1 MNEEMKTVQKD
12 QPKHSKGKMS
22 VLLIILTAVV
32 TAELYLMINLAG
44 NYLLIGGVA
53 LVMLCLVYLVINTA
67 FKMKDEQEELHK
79 KEYESL
85 YKAQKV
91 SYILMKQNFMDLL
104 DLSEKILKSTESD
117 LQIDE
122 LLRAQKGV
130 AKVTIQRNKEN
141 ALAIMNCN
149 DKLLERMTAMEEILQ
164 GAVKEPDTSSQEA
177 AITGLKAELLAKQ
190 KEMMASVDKLGESL
204 KAEFLENFSGMTSR
218 IEKDIADI
226 QVAAPGV
233 SATEEPAEMSAEEL
247 ERVLLESSRL
257 MAEAEEPVM
266 PQAEPVADQAVVSEP
281 TVEEP
286 VEEPV
291 IEESSVGE
299 PAVQEADESVN
310 EEPVFSEPVHEPV
323 VDESIMQETVAS
335 DPVVQESVID
345 EIVNEKP
352 VFSEPVHEPVVDES
366 IMQETVAS
374 DPVVQEPV
382 IDEIVSEEPVISE
395 PVQEPV
401 MEEPVIEE
409 SSVSTSADETPEAV
423 IISEDT
429 NLPEEVVE
437 EEVVPESA
445 PDPNH
450 IMTPDEIAALLGE
463 TESVIE
469 EEPVKEEKAPMPD
482 LSNPN
487 HVMTPEEIAALLAN
501 M

>member
-22 VLLIILTAVV
+22 VLLIILTALV

-117 LQIDE
+117 QKINE

-149 DKLLERMTAMEEILQ
+149 DKLLEHMTAMEEILR
-164 GAVKEPDTSSQEA
+164 GAVKESDTRSQEA
-177 AITGLKAELLAKQ
+177 VITGLKEELLAKQ
-190 KEMMASVDKLGESL
+190 KEMMTSVDKLGESL
-204 KAEFLENFSGMTSR
+204 KAEFLENISSMTSR
-218 IEKDIADI
+218 IEKDIAGI

-233 SATEEPAEMSAEEL
+233 SAAEEQAEMSAEEL
-247 ERVLLESSRL
+247 ERVLSESSRL

-281 TVEEP
+281 TIEKP
-286 VEEPV
+286 VEEPIV
-291 IEESSVGE
+291 EESSAGE
-299 PAVQEADESVN
+299 PAAQEADESVN
-310 EEPVFSEPVHEPV
+310 EEPVSSEPVHEP
-323 VDESIMQETVAS
+323 M
-335 DPVVQESVID
+335 ID
-345 EIVNEKP
+345 EAVIG
-352 VFSEPVHEPVVDES
+352 ES
-366 IMQETVAS
+366 
-374 DPVVQEPV
+374 
-382 IDEIVSEEPVISE
+382 
-395 PVQEPV
+395 V

>member
-1 MNEEMKTVQKD
+1 MMFMNEEMKTVQKD

-233 SATEEPAEMSAEEL
+233 SAAEEPAEMSAEEL

-281 TVEEP
+281 MVEEP
-286 VEEPV
+286 VEEPI

-310 EEPVFSEPVHEPV
+310 EEPVSSEPVHEPII
-323 VDESIMQETVAS
+323 DEAVIG
-335 DPVVQESVID
+335 ESVM
-345 EIVNEKP
+345 E
-352 VFSEPVHEPVVDES
+352 EPVISEPVVDES

-382 IDEIVSEEPVISE
+382 ISE
-395 PVQEPV
+395 PVHEPV

-409 SSVSTSADETPEAV
+409 PSVSTSADETPEAV

>member
-1 MNEEMKTVQKD
+1 MMFMNEEMKTVQKD

-22 VLLIILTAVV
+22 VLLIILTALV

-164 GAVKEPDTSSQEA
+164 GAVKESDTSSQEA
-177 AITGLKAELLAKQ
+177 VIAGLKEELLAKQ
-190 KEMMASVDKLGESL
+190 KEMMTSVDKLGESL
-204 KAEFLENFSGMTSR
+204 KAEFLENISSMTSR
-218 IEKDIADI
+218 IEKDIAGI

-233 SATEEPAEMSAEEL
+233 SAAEKLAEMSAEEL

-281 TVEEP
+281 TIEKP
-286 VEEPV
+286 VEEPIV
-291 IEESSVGE
+291 EESSAGE
-299 PAVQEADESVN
+299 PAAQEADESVN
-310 EEPVFSEPVHEPV
+310 EEPVFSEPV
-323 VDESIMQETVAS
+323 Q
-335 DPVVQESVID
+335 
-345 EIVNEKP
+345 
-352 VFSEPVHEPVVDES
+352 EPVVDES

-395 PVQEPV
+395 PLQEPV

-409 SSVSTSADETPEAV
+409 SSVSTSAEETPEAV

-463 TESVIE
+463 TASVIE

>member
-1 MNEEMKTVQKD
+1 MMFMNEEMKTVQKD

-22 VLLIILTAVV
+22 VLLIILTALV

-177 AITGLKAELLAKQ
+177 VIAGLKEELLAKQ
-190 KEMMASVDKLGESL
+190 KEMMTSVDKLGESL
-204 KAEFLENFSGMTSR
+204 KAEFLENISSMTSR
-218 IEKDIADI
+218 IEKDIAGI

-233 SATEEPAEMSAEEL
+233 SAAEKPAEMSA

-266 PQAEPVADQAVVSEP
+266 PQAEPVADQAVVSGP
-281 TVEEP
+281 TVEKP
-286 VEEPV
+286 VEEPIV
-291 IEESSVGE
+291 EESSAGE

-310 EEPVFSEPVHEPV
+310 EEPVFSEPV
-323 VDESIMQETVAS
+323 Q
-335 DPVVQESVID
+335 
-345 EIVNEKP
+345 
-352 VFSEPVHEPVVDES
+352 EPVVDES

-395 PVQEPV
+395 PLQEPV

-409 SSVSTSADETPEAV
+409 SSVSTSAEETPEAV

-463 TESVIE
+463 TASVIE

>member
-22 VLLIILTAVV
+22 VLFIILTALV

-91 SYILMKQNFMDLL
+91 SYILMKQNFMDLI

-117 LQIDE
+117 QKINE

-149 DKLLERMTAMEEILQ
+149 DKLLEHMTAMEEILQ

-177 AITGLKAELLAKQ
+177 VITGLKEELLAKQ
-190 KEMMASVDKLGESL
+190 KEMMTSVDKLGESL
-204 KAEFLENFSGMTSR
+204 KAEFLENISSMTSR
-218 IEKDIADI
+218 IEKDIAGI

-233 SATEEPAEMSAEEL
+233 SAAEEPAEMSAEEL
-247 ERVLLESSRL
+247 ERVLSESSRL

-281 TVEEP
+281 TVEKP
-286 VEEPV
+286 VEEPIV
-291 IEESSVGE
+291 EESSAGE
-299 PAVQEADESVN
+299 PAAQEADESVN
-310 EEPVFSEPVHEPV
+310 EEPVSSEPVHEP
-323 VDESIMQETVAS
+323 M
-335 DPVVQESVID
+335 ID
-345 EIVNEKP
+345 EAVIG
-352 VFSEPVHEPVVDES
+352 ES
-366 IMQETVAS
+366 
-374 DPVVQEPV
+374 
-382 IDEIVSEEPVISE
+382 
-395 PVQEPV
+395 V

-429 NLPEEVVE
+429 NLPEEVV

>member
-22 VLLIILTAVV
+22 VLLIILTALV

-177 AITGLKAELLAKQ
+177 VIAGLKEELLAKQ
-190 KEMMASVDKLGESL
+190 KEMMTSVDKLGESL
-204 KAEFLENFSGMTSR
+204 KAEFLENISSMTSR
-218 IEKDIADI
+218 IEKDIAGI

-233 SATEEPAEMSAEEL
+233 SAAEKPAEMSAEEL

-281 TVEEP
+281 TVEKP
-286 VEEPV
+286 VEEPIV
-291 IEESSVGE
+291 EESSAGE
-299 PAVQEADESVN
+299 PAAQEADESVN
-310 EEPVFSEPVHEPV
+310 EEPVSSEPVHEPMI
-323 VDESIMQETVAS
+323 DEAVIG
-335 DPVVQESVID
+335 ESVM
-345 EIVNEKP
+345 EEP
-352 VFSEPVHEPVVDES
+352 VISEPVQEPVVDES

>member
-1 MNEEMKTVQKD
+1 MMFMNEEMKTVQKD

-22 VLLIILTAVV
+22 VLLIILTALV

-44 NYLLIGGVA
+44 NYLVIGGVA

-117 LQIDE
+117 LKINE

-177 AITGLKAELLAKQ
+177 VITGLKEELLAKQ
-190 KEMMASVDKLGESL
+190 KEMMTSVDKLGESL
-204 KAEFLENFSGMTSR
+204 KAEFLENISSMTSR
-218 IEKDIADI
+218 IEKDIAGI

-233 SATEEPAEMSAEEL
+233 SAAEELAEMSAEEL
-247 ERVLLESSRL
+247 ERMLSESSRL

-281 TVEEP
+281 TVEKP
-286 VEEPV
+286 VEEPIV
-291 IEESSVGE
+291 EESSAGE
-299 PAVQEADESVN
+299 PAAQEADESVN
-310 EEPVFSEPVHEPV
+310 EEPVISEPVHEPMI
-323 VDESIMQETVAS
+323 DEAVIG
-335 DPVVQESVID
+335 ESVM
-345 EIVNEKP
+345 EEP
-352 VFSEPVHEPVVDES
+352 VISEPVQEPVVDES

-382 IDEIVSEEPVISE
+382 IDEIASEEPVISE
-395 PVQEPV
+395 PVIDEAVIGESV

>member
-1 MNEEMKTVQKD
+1 MMFMNEEMKTVQKD

-22 VLLIILTAVV
+22 VLLIILTALV

-164 GAVKEPDTSSQEA
+164 GAVKEPDTSSQEDE
-177 AITGLKAELLAKQ
+177 ITGLKAELLAKQ
-190 KEMMASVDKLGESL
+190 QEMMASVDKLGESL
-204 KAEFLENFSGMTSR
+204 KAEFLENFSSMTSR

-233 SATEEPAEMSAEEL
+233 SAAEEPAEMSAEEL

-257 MAEAEEPVM
+257 MAEAEKPVM
-266 PQAEPVADQAVVSEP
+266 PQAEPVADQAVVSGP
-281 TVEEP
+281 TVEKP
-286 VEEPV
+286 VEEPI

-310 EEPVFSEPVHEPV
+310 EEPVFSEPVHEPMI
-323 VDESIMQETVAS
+323 DETVIG
-335 DPVVQESVID
+335 ESVM
-345 EIVNEKP
+345 EEP
-352 VFSEPVHEPVVDES
+352 VISEPLQEPVVDES

-395 PVQEPV
+395 PLQEPV
-401 MEEPVIEE
+401 MEESVIEE
-409 SSVSTSADETPEAV
+409 SSVSTSAEETPEAV

-437 EEVVPESA
+437 EEVVPEST

>member
-233 SATEEPAEMSAEEL
+233 SAAEEPAEMSAEEL

-281 TVEEP
+281 MVEEP
-286 VEEPV
+286 VEEPI

-310 EEPVFSEPVHEPV
+310 EEPVSSEPVHEPII
-323 VDESIMQETVAS
+323 DEAVIG
-335 DPVVQESVID
+335 ESVM
-345 EIVNEKP
+345 E
-352 VFSEPVHEPVVDES
+352 EPVISEPVVDES

-382 IDEIVSEEPVISE
+382 ISE
-395 PVQEPV
+395 PVHEPV

-409 SSVSTSADETPEAV
+409 PSVSTSADETPEAV

>member
-1 MNEEMKTVQKD
+1 MMFMNEEMKTVQKD

-22 VLLIILTAVV
+22 ALLIILTALV

-67 FKMKDEQEELHK
+67 FKIKDEQEELHK

-117 LQIDE
+117 QKINE

-149 DKLLERMTAMEEILQ
+149 DKLLEHMTAMEEILR
-164 GAVKEPDTSSQEA
+164 GAVKEPDTRSQEA
-177 AITGLKAELLAKQ
+177 VITGLKEELLAKQ
-190 KEMMASVDKLGESL
+190 KEMMTSVDKLGESL
-204 KAEFLENFSGMTSR
+204 KAEFLENISSMTSR
-218 IEKDIADI
+218 IEKDIAGI

-233 SATEEPAEMSAEEL
+233 SAAEEPAEMSAEEL
-247 ERVLLESSRL
+247 ERVLSESSRL

-281 TVEEP
+281 TVEKP
-286 VEEPV
+286 VEEPIV
-291 IEESSVGE
+291 EESSAGE
-299 PAVQEADESVN
+299 PAAQEADESVN
-310 EEPVFSEPVHEPV
+310 EEPVSSEPVHEP
-323 VDESIMQETVAS
+323 M
-335 DPVVQESVID
+335 ID
-345 EIVNEKP
+345 EAVIG
-352 VFSEPVHEPVVDES
+352 ES
-366 IMQETVAS
+366 
-374 DPVVQEPV
+374 
-382 IDEIVSEEPVISE
+382 
-395 PVQEPV
+395 V

>member
-22 VLLIILTAVV
+22 VLLIILTALV

-149 DKLLERMTAMEEILQ
+149 DKLLERMTAMEETLQ

-177 AITGLKAELLAKQ
+177 VIAGLKEELLAKQ
-190 KEMMASVDKLGESL
+190 KEMMTSVDKLGESL
-204 KAEFLENFSGMTSR
+204 KAEFLENISSMTSR
-218 IEKDIADI
+218 IEKDIAGI

-233 SATEEPAEMSAEEL
+233 SAAEKPAEMSAEEL
-247 ERVLLESSRL
+247 ERVLLESGRL

-281 TVEEP
+281 TVEKP
-286 VEEPV
+286 VEEPIV
-291 IEESSVGE
+291 EESSAGE
-299 PAVQEADESVN
+299 PAAQEADESVN
-310 EEPVFSEPVHEPV
+310 EEPVSSEPVHEPMI
-323 VDESIMQETVAS
+323 DEAVIG
-335 DPVVQESVID
+335 ESVM
-345 EIVNEKP
+345 E
-352 VFSEPVHEPVVDES
+352 EPVISEPVVDES

>member
-22 VLLIILTAVV
+22 VLLIILTALV

-104 DLSEKILKSTESD
+104 DLSEKILTSTESD

-164 GAVKEPDTSSQEA
+164 GAVKEPDTSSQEDE
-177 AITGLKAELLAKQ
+177 ITGLKAELLAKQ
-190 KEMMASVDKLGESL
+190 QEMMASVDKLGESL
-204 KAEFLENFSGMTSR
+204 KAEFLENFSSMTSR

-233 SATEEPAEMSAEEL
+233 SAAEEPAEMSAEEL

-257 MAEAEEPVM
+257 MAEAEKPVM
-266 PQAEPVADQAVVSEP
+266 PQAEPVVDQAVVSEP
-281 TVEEP
+281 TVEKP
-286 VEEPV
+286 VEEPI

-310 EEPVFSEPVHEPV
+310 EEPVFSEPVHEPMI
-323 VDESIMQETVAS
+323 DETVIGES
-335 DPVVQESVID
+335 VMEESVI
-345 EIVNEKP
+345 
-352 VFSEPVHEPVVDES
+352 SEPVQEPVVDES

-409 SSVSTSADETPEAV
+409 SSVSTSAEETPEAV

>member
-1 MNEEMKTVQKD
+1 MMFMNEEMKNVQKD

-22 VLLIILTAVV
+22 VLLIILTALV

-164 GAVKEPDTSSQEA
+164 GAVKEPDTSSQEDE
-177 AITGLKAELLAKQ
+177 ITGLKAELLAKQ
-190 KEMMASVDKLGESL
+190 QEMMASVDKLGESL
-204 KAEFLENFSGMTSR
+204 KAEFLENFSSMTSR

-233 SATEEPAEMSAEEL
+233 SAAEEPAEMSAEEL

-257 MAEAEEPVM
+257 MAEAEKPVM
-266 PQAEPVADQAVVSEP
+266 PQAEPVVDQAVVSEP
-281 TVEEP
+281 TVEKP
-286 VEEPV
+286 VEEPI

-310 EEPVFSEPVHEPV
+310 EEPVFSEPVHEHEPMI
-323 VDESIMQETVAS
+323 DETVIG
-335 DPVVQESVID
+335 ESVMEEPI
-345 EIVNEKP
+345 I
-352 VFSEPVHEPVVDES
+352 SEPVHEPVVDES

-395 PVQEPV
+395 PLQEPV
-401 MEEPVIEE
+401 MEEPVNEE
-409 SSVSTSADETPEAV
+409 SSVSTSAEETPEAV

-437 EEVVPESA
+437 EEVVPEST

>member
-22 VLLIILTAVV
+22 VLLIILTALV

-177 AITGLKAELLAKQ
+177 VIAGLKEELLAKQ
-190 KEMMASVDKLGESL
+190 KEMMTSVDKLGESL
-204 KAEFLENFSGMTSR
+204 KAEFLENISSMTSR
-218 IEKDIADI
+218 IEKDIAGI

-233 SATEEPAEMSAEEL
+233 SAAEKPAEMSAEEL

-257 MAEAEEPVM
+257 RAEAEEPVM

-281 TVEEP
+281 TVEKP
-286 VEEPV
+286 VEEPIV
-291 IEESSVGE
+291 EESSAGE
-299 PAVQEADESVN
+299 PAAQEADESVN
-310 EEPVFSEPVHEPV
+310 EEPVSSEPVHEPMI
-323 VDESIMQETVAS
+323 DEAVIG
-335 DPVVQESVID
+335 ESVM
-345 EIVNEKP
+345 EEP
-352 VFSEPVHEPVVDES
+352 VISEPVQEPVVDES

>member
-22 VLLIILTAVV
+22 VLLIILTALV

-91 SYILMKQNFMDLL
+91 SYILMKQNFMDLI

-117 LQIDE
+117 QKINE

-149 DKLLERMTAMEEILQ
+149 DKLLEHMTAMEEILQ

-177 AITGLKAELLAKQ
+177 VITGLKEELLAKQ
-190 KEMMASVDKLGESL
+190 KEMMTSVDKLGESL
-204 KAEFLENFSGMTSR
+204 KAEFLENISSMTSR
-218 IEKDIADI
+218 IEKDIAGI

-233 SATEEPAEMSAEEL
+233 SAAEEPAEMSAEEL
-247 ERVLLESSRL
+247 ERVLSESSRP

-281 TVEEP
+281 TVEKP
-286 VEEPV
+286 VEEPIV
-291 IEESSVGE
+291 EESSAGE
-299 PAVQEADESVN
+299 PAAQEADESVN
-310 EEPVFSEPVHEPV
+310 EEPVSSEPVHEP
-323 VDESIMQETVAS
+323 M
-335 DPVVQESVID
+335 ID
-345 EIVNEKP
+345 EAVIG
-352 VFSEPVHEPVVDES
+352 ES
-366 IMQETVAS
+366 
-374 DPVVQEPV
+374 
-382 IDEIVSEEPVISE
+382 
-395 PVQEPV
+395 V

>member
-22 VLLIILTAVV
+22 VLLIILTALV

-91 SYILMKQNFMDLL
+91 SYILMKQNFMDLI

-117 LQIDE
+117 QKINE

-177 AITGLKAELLAKQ
+177 VITGLKEELLAKQ
-190 KEMMASVDKLGESL
+190 KEMMTSVDKLGESL
-204 KAEFLENFSGMTSR
+204 KAEFLENISSMTSR
-218 IEKDIADI
+218 IEKDIAGI

-233 SATEEPAEMSAEEL
+233 SAAEKPAEMSAEEL
-247 ERVLLESSRL
+247 ERVLSESSRL

-281 TVEEP
+281 TVEKP
-286 VEEPV
+286 VEEPIV
-291 IEESSVGE
+291 EESSAGE
-299 PAVQEADESVN
+299 PAAQEADESVN
-310 EEPVFSEPVHEPV
+310 EEPVSSEPVHEPMI
-323 VDESIMQETVAS
+323 DEAVIG
-335 DPVVQESVID
+335 ESVM
-345 EIVNEKP
+345 EEP
-352 VFSEPVHEPVVDES
+352 VISEPVQEPVVDES

-437 EEVVPESA
+437 EEIVPESA

>member
-22 VLLIILTAVV
+22 VLLIILTALV

-177 AITGLKAELLAKQ
+177 VIAGLKEELLAKQ
-190 KEMMASVDKLGESL
+190 KEMMTSVDKLGESL
-204 KAEFLENFSGMTSR
+204 KAEFLENISSMTSR
-218 IEKDIADI
+218 IEKDIAGI

-233 SATEEPAEMSAEEL
+233 SAAEKPAEMSAEEL

-266 PQAEPVADQAVVSEP
+266 PQTEPVADQAVVSEP
-281 TVEEP
+281 TVEKP
-286 VEEPV
+286 VEEPIV
-291 IEESSVGE
+291 EESSAGE
-299 PAVQEADESVN
+299 PAAQEADESVN
-310 EEPVFSEPVHEPV
+310 EEPVSSEPVHEP
-323 VDESIMQETVAS
+323 M
-335 DPVVQESVID
+335 ID
-345 EIVNEKP
+345 EAVIG
-352 VFSEPVHEPVVDES
+352 ES
-366 IMQETVAS
+366 
-374 DPVVQEPV
+374 
-382 IDEIVSEEPVISE
+382 
-395 PVQEPV
+395 V

-469 EEPVKEEKAPMPD
+469 EEPVKEEKVPMPD

>member
-22 VLLIILTAVV
+22 VLLIILTALV

-177 AITGLKAELLAKQ
+177 VIAGLKEELLAKQ
-190 KEMMASVDKLGESL
+190 KEMMTSVDKLGESL
-204 KAEFLENFSGMTSR
+204 KAEFLENISSMTSR
-218 IEKDIADI
+218 IEKDIAGI

-233 SATEEPAEMSAEEL
+233 SAAEKPAEMSAEEL
-247 ERVLLESSRL
+247 ERVLSESSRL

-281 TVEEP
+281 TRNRWKNRSLRNRLQASRQHKRLMNQSMRNRFP
-286 VEEPV
+286 V
-291 IEESSVGE
+291 SRC
-299 PAVQEADESVN
+299 
-310 EEPVFSEPVHEPV
+310 
-323 VDESIMQETVAS
+323 
-335 DPVVQESVID
+335 
-345 EIVNEKP
+345 
-352 VFSEPVHEPVVDES
+352 
-366 IMQETVAS
+366 
-374 DPVVQEPV
+374 
-382 IDEIVSEEPVISE
+382 
-395 PVQEPV
+395 
-401 MEEPVIEE
+401 
-409 SSVSTSADETPEAV
+409 TSR
-423 IISEDT
+423 
-429 NLPEEVVE
+429 
-437 EEVVPESA
+437 
-445 PDPNH
+445 
-450 IMTPDEIAALLGE
+450 
-463 TESVIE
+463 
-469 EEPVKEEKAPMPD
+469 
-482 LSNPN
+482 
-487 HVMTPEEIAALLAN
+487 
-501 M
+501 

>member
-22 VLLIILTAVV
+22 VLLIILTALV

-164 GAVKEPDTSSQEA
+164 GAVKESDTSSQEA
-177 AITGLKAELLAKQ
+177 VIAGLKEELLAKQ
-190 KEMMASVDKLGESL
+190 KEMMTSVDKLGESL
-204 KAEFLENFSGMTSR
+204 KAEFLENISSMTSR
-218 IEKDIADI
+218 IEKDIAGI

-233 SATEEPAEMSAEEL
+233 SAAEEPAEMSAEEL
-247 ERVLLESSRL
+247 ERVLSESSRL

-281 TVEEP
+281 TVEKP
-286 VEEPV
+286 VEEPIV
-291 IEESSVGE
+291 EESSAGE
-299 PAVQEADESVN
+299 PAAQEADESVN
-310 EEPVFSEPVHEPV
+310 EEPVFSEPV
-323 VDESIMQETVAS
+323 Q
-335 DPVVQESVID
+335 
-345 EIVNEKP
+345 
-352 VFSEPVHEPVVDES
+352 EPVVDES

-395 PVQEPV
+395 PLQEPV
-401 MEEPVIEE
+401 MEESVIEE
-409 SSVSTSADETPEAV
+409 SSVSTSAEETPEAV

-437 EEVVPESA
+437 EEVVPEST

>member
-22 VLLIILTAVV
+22 VLLIILTALV

-91 SYILMKQNFMDLL
+91 SYILMKQNFMDLI

-117 LQIDE
+117 QKINE

-177 AITGLKAELLAKQ
+177 VITGLKEELLAKQ
-190 KEMMASVDKLGESL
+190 KEMMTSVDKLGESL
-204 KAEFLENFSGMTSR
+204 KAEFLENISSMTSR
-218 IEKDIADI
+218 IEKDIAGI

-233 SATEEPAEMSAEEL
+233 SAAEKPAEMSAEEL
-247 ERVLLESSRL
+247 ERVLSESSRL

-281 TVEEP
+281 TVEKP
-286 VEEPV
+286 VEEPIV
-291 IEESSVGE
+291 EESSAGE
-299 PAVQEADESVN
+299 PAAQEADESVN
-310 EEPVFSEPVHEPV
+310 EEPVSSEPVHEPMI
-323 VDESIMQETVAS
+323 DEAVIG
-335 DPVVQESVID
+335 ESVM
-345 EIVNEKP
+345 EEP
-352 VFSEPVHEPVVDES
+352 VISEPVQEPVVDES

>member
-22 VLLIILTAVV
+22 VLLIILTALV

-164 GAVKEPDTSSQEA
+164 GAVKEPDTSSQEDE
-177 AITGLKAELLAKQ
+177 ITGLKAELFAKQ
-190 KEMMASVDKLGESL
+190 QEMMASVDKLGESL
-204 KAEFLENFSGMTSR
+204 KAEFLENFSSMTSR

-233 SATEEPAEMSAEEL
+233 SAAEEPAEMSAEEL

-281 TVEEP
+281 TVEKP
-286 VEEPV
+286 VEEPIV
-291 IEESSVGE
+291 EESSAGE

-310 EEPVFSEPVHEPV
+310 EEPVFSEPVQEPV
-323 VDESIMQETVAS
+323 VDESIMQETV
-335 DPVVQESVID
+335 
-345 EIVNEKP
+345 
-352 VFSEPVHEPVVDES
+352 
-366 IMQETVAS
+366 TS

-395 PVQEPV
+395 PLQEPV

-409 SSVSTSADETPEAV
+409 SSVSTSAEETPEAV

-463 TESVIE
+463 TASVIE

>member
-22 VLLIILTAVV
+22 VLLIILTALV

-91 SYILMKQNFMDLL
+91 SYILMKQNFMNLL

-164 GAVKEPDTSSQEA
+164 GAVKEPDTSSQEDE
-177 AITGLKAELLAKQ
+177 ITGLKAELLAKQ
-190 KEMMASVDKLGESL
+190 QEMMASVDKLGESL
-204 KAEFLENFSGMTSR
+204 KAEFLENFSSMTSR

-233 SATEEPAEMSAEEL
+233 SAAEEPAEMSAEEL

-257 MAEAEEPVM
+257 MAEAEKPVM
-266 PQAEPVADQAVVSEP
+266 PQAEPVADQAVVSGP
-281 TVEEP
+281 TVEKP
-286 VEEPV
+286 VEEPI

-335 DPVVQESVID
+335 DPVVQE
-345 EIVNEKP
+345 
-352 VFSEPVHEPVVDES
+352 
-366 IMQETVAS
+366 
-374 DPVVQEPV
+374 PV

-395 PVQEPV
+395 PLQEPV
-401 MEEPVIEE
+401 MEESVIEE
-409 SSVSTSADETPEAV
+409 SSVSTSAEETPEAV

-437 EEVVPESA
+437 EEVVPEST

>member
-177 AITGLKAELLAKQ
+177 AITGLKAELLEKQ

-204 KAEFLENFSGMTSR
+204 KAEFLENFSSMTSR

-226 QVAAPGV
+226 PVAAPGV
-233 SATEEPAEMSAEEL
+233 SAVEEPTEMSAEEL

-266 PQAEPVADQAVVSEP
+266 PQAEPVADQAVVSQP

-286 VEEPV
+286 VEEPI

-310 EEPVFSEPVHEPV
+310 EEPVFS
-323 VDESIMQETVAS
+323 
-335 DPVVQESVID
+335 
-345 EIVNEKP
+345 
-352 VFSEPVHEPVVDES
+352 EPVVDES

-450 IMTPDEIAALLGE
+450 IMTPEEIAALLGE

>member
-1 MNEEMKTVQKD
+1 MMFMNEEMKTVQKD

-22 VLLIILTAVV
+22 VLLIILTALV

-164 GAVKEPDTSSQEA
+164 GAVKEPDTSSQEDE
-177 AITGLKAELLAKQ
+177 ITGLKAELLAKQ
-190 KEMMASVDKLGESL
+190 QEMMASVDKLGESL
-204 KAEFLENFSGMTSR
+204 KAEFLENFSSMTSR

-233 SATEEPAEMSAEEL
+233 SAAEEPAEMSAEEL

-257 MAEAEEPVM
+257 MAEAEKPVM
-266 PQAEPVADQAVVSEP
+266 PQAEPVADQAVVSGP
-281 TVEEP
+281 TVEKP
-286 VEEPV
+286 VEEPI

-310 EEPVFSEPVHEPV
+310 EEPVFSEPVHEHEPMI
-323 VDESIMQETVAS
+323 DETVIG
-335 DPVVQESVID
+335 ESVM
-345 EIVNEKP
+345 E
-352 VFSEPVHEPVVDES
+352 ES
-366 IMQETVAS
+366 
-374 DPVVQEPV
+374 
-382 IDEIVSEEPVISE
+382 VISE

-409 SSVSTSADETPEAV
+409 SSVSTSAEETPEAV

>member
-22 VLLIILTAVV
+22 VLLIILTALV

-164 GAVKEPDTSSQEA
+164 GAVKEPDTSSQEDE
-177 AITGLKAELLAKQ
+177 ITGLKAELLAKQ
-190 KEMMASVDKLGESL
+190 QEMMASVDKLGESL
-204 KAEFLENFSGMTSR
+204 KAEFLENFSSMTSR

-233 SATEEPAEMSAEEL
+233 SAAEEPAEMSAEEL

-257 MAEAEEPVM
+257 MAEAEKPVM
-266 PQAEPVADQAVVSEP
+266 PQAEPVADQAVVSGP
-281 TVEEP
+281 TVEKP
-286 VEEPV
+286 VEEPI

-310 EEPVFSEPVHEPV
+310 EEPVFSEPVHEHEPMI
-323 VDESIMQETVAS
+323 DETVIG
-335 DPVVQESVID
+335 ESVM
-345 EIVNEKP
+345 E
-352 VFSEPVHEPVVDES
+352 ES
-366 IMQETVAS
+366 
-374 DPVVQEPV
+374 
-382 IDEIVSEEPVISE
+382 VISE

-409 SSVSTSADETPEAV
+409 SSVSTSAEETPEAV

>member
-22 VLLIILTAVV
+22 VLLIILTALV

-117 LQIDE
+117 QKINE

-149 DKLLERMTAMEEILQ
+149 DKLLEHMTAMEEILR
-164 GAVKEPDTSSQEA
+164 GAVKESDTRSQEA
-177 AITGLKAELLAKQ
+177 VITGLKEELLAKQ
-190 KEMMASVDKLGESL
+190 KEMMTSVDKLGESL
-204 KAEFLENFSGMTSR
+204 KAEFLENISSMTSR
-218 IEKDIADI
+218 IEKDIAGI

-233 SATEEPAEMSAEEL
+233 SAAEEQAEMSAEEL
-247 ERVLLESSRL
+247 ERVLSESSRL

-281 TVEEP
+281 TVEKP
-286 VEEPV
+286 VEEPIV
-291 IEESSVGE
+291 EESSAGE
-299 PAVQEADESVN
+299 PAAQEADESVN
-310 EEPVFSEPVHEPV
+310 EEPVSSEPVHEPMI
-323 VDESIMQETVAS
+323 DEAVIG
-335 DPVVQESVID
+335 ESVM
-345 EIVNEKP
+345 EEP
-352 VFSEPVHEPVVDES
+352 VISEPVQEPVVDES

>member
-22 VLLIILTAVV
+22 VLLIILTALV

-67 FKMKDEQEELHK
+67 FKMKDEQEELYK

-117 LQIDE
+117 QKINE

-149 DKLLERMTAMEEILQ
+149 DKLLEHMTAMEEILQ

-177 AITGLKAELLAKQ
+177 VITGLKEELLAKQ
-190 KEMMASVDKLGESL
+190 KEMMTSVDKLGESL
-204 KAEFLENFSGMTSR
+204 KAEFLENISSMTSR
-218 IEKDIADI
+218 IEKDIAGI

-233 SATEEPAEMSAEEL
+233 SAAEEPAEMSAEEL
-247 ERVLLESSRL
+247 ERVLLESGRL

-266 PQAEPVADQAVVSEP
+266 PQAEPVADQTVVSEP
-281 TVEEP
+281 TVEKP
-286 VEEPV
+286 VEEPIV
-291 IEESSVGE
+291 EESSAGE
-299 PAVQEADESVN
+299 PAAQEADESVN
-310 EEPVFSEPVHEPV
+310 EEPVSSEPVP
-323 VDESIMQETVAS
+323 
-335 DPVVQESVID
+335 
-345 EIVNEKP
+345 
-352 VFSEPVHEPVVDES
+352 EPVVDES

-395 PVQEPV
+395 PVHEPMIDEAVIGESV

>member
-22 VLLIILTAVV
+22 VLLIILTALV

-164 GAVKEPDTSSQEA
+164 GAVKEPDTSSQEDE
-177 AITGLKAELLAKQ
+177 ITGLKAELLAKQ
-190 KEMMASVDKLGESL
+190 QEMMASVDKLGESL
-204 KAEFLENFSGMTSR
+204 KAEFLENFSSMTSR

-233 SATEEPAEMSAEEL
+233 SAAEEPAEMSAEEL

-257 MAEAEEPVM
+257 MAEAEKPVM
-266 PQAEPVADQAVVSEP
+266 PQAEPVADQAVVSGP
-281 TVEEP
+281 TVEKP
-286 VEEPV
+286 VEEPI

-310 EEPVFSEPVHEPV
+310 EEPVFSEPVHEPMI
-323 VDESIMQETVAS
+323 DETVIG
-335 DPVVQESVID
+335 ESVM
-345 EIVNEKP
+345 EEP
-352 VFSEPVHEPVVDES
+352 VISEPLQEPVVDES

-395 PVQEPV
+395 PLQEPV
-401 MEEPVIEE
+401 MEESVIEE
-409 SSVSTSADETPEAV
+409 SSVSTSAEETPEAV

-437 EEVVPESA
+437 EEVVPEST

>member
-1 MNEEMKTVQKD
+1 MMFMNEEMKTVQKD

-22 VLLIILTAVV
+22 VLLIILTALV

-91 SYILMKQNFMDLL
+91 SYILMKQNFMDLI

-117 LQIDE
+117 QKINE

-149 DKLLERMTAMEEILQ
+149 DKLLEHMTAMEEILQ

-177 AITGLKAELLAKQ
+177 VITGLKEELLAKQ
-190 KEMMASVDKLGESL
+190 KEMMTSVDKLGESL
-204 KAEFLENFSGMTSR
+204 KAEFLENISSMTSR
-218 IEKDIADI
+218 IEKDIAGI

-233 SATEEPAEMSAEEL
+233 SAAEEPAEMSAEEL
-247 ERVLLESSRL
+247 ERVLSESGRL

-281 TVEEP
+281 TVEKP
-286 VEEPV
+286 VEEPIV
-291 IEESSVGE
+291 EESSAGE
-299 PAVQEADESVN
+299 PAAQEADESVN
-310 EEPVFSEPVHEPV
+310 EEPVSSEPVHEPMI
-323 VDESIMQETVAS
+323 DEAVIG
-335 DPVVQESVID
+335 ESVM
-345 EIVNEKP
+345 E
-352 VFSEPVHEPVVDES
+352 EPVISEPVVDES

>member
-22 VLLIILTAVV
+22 VLLIILTALVI
-32 TAELYLMINLAG
+32 AELYLMINLAG
-44 NYLLIGGVA
+44 NFLLIGGVA

-130 AKVTIQRNKEN
+130 AKVTIQRSKEN
-141 ALAIMNCN
+141 AIAVMNCN
-149 DKLLERMTAMEEILQ
+149 DKLLDRMTAMEEILQ
-164 GAVKEPDTSSQEA
+164 GAVKESDTSSQEA
-177 AITGLKAELLAKQ
+177 AITELKAELLAKQ
-190 KEMMASVDKLGESL
+190 QEMMASVDKLGESL
-204 KAEFLENFSGMTSR
+204 KAEFLENFSSMTSR

-226 QVAAPGV
+226 PVAAPSV
-233 SATEEPAEMSAEEL
+233 LATEEPAEMSAEEL

-257 MAEAEEPVM
+257 MAAAEEPLM
-266 PQAEPVADQAVVSEP
+266 PQAEPVAKQAAVSEP
-281 TVEEP
+281 T
-286 VEEPV
+286 
-291 IEESSVGE
+291 IEES
-299 PAVQEADESVN
+299 
-310 EEPVFSEPVHEPV
+310 
-323 VDESIMQETVAS
+323 
-335 DPVVQESVID
+335 
-345 EIVNEKP
+345 
-352 VFSEPVHEPVVDES
+352 
-366 IMQETVAS
+366 
-374 DPVVQEPV
+374 
-382 IDEIVSEEPVISE
+382 
-395 PVQEPV
+395 V
-401 MEEPVIEE
+401 MEEPVIAE
-409 SSVSTSADETPEAV
+409 SSASAPAEEAPEAV

-437 EEVVPESA
+437 EEVVPESV

-469 EEPVKEEKAPMPD
+469 EEPVEEEKAPMPD

>member
-22 VLLIILTAVV
+22 VLLIILTALV

-164 GAVKEPDTSSQEA
+164 GAVKEPDTSSQEDE
-177 AITGLKAELLAKQ
+177 ITGLKAELLAKQ
-190 KEMMASVDKLGESL
+190 QEMMASVDKLGESL
-204 KAEFLENFSGMTSR
+204 KAEFLENFSSMTSR

-233 SATEEPAEMSAEEL
+233 SAAEEPAEMSAEEL

-281 TVEEP
+281 TVEKP
-286 VEEPV
+286 VEEPIV
-291 IEESSVGE
+291 EESSAGE

-310 EEPVFSEPVHEPV
+310 EEPVFSEPVHEPMI
-323 VDESIMQETVAS
+323 DETVIG
-335 DPVVQESVID
+335 ESVM
-345 EIVNEKP
+345 EEP
-352 VFSEPVHEPVVDES
+352 VISEPLQEPVVDES

-395 PVQEPV
+395 PLQEPV
-401 MEEPVIEE
+401 MEESVIEE
-409 SSVSTSADETPEAV
+409 SSVSTSAEETPEAV

-437 EEVVPESA
+437 EEVVPEST

>member
-1 MNEEMKTVQKD
+1 MMFMNEEMKTVQKD

-22 VLLIILTAVV
+22 VLLIILTALV

-53 LVMLCLVYLVINTA
+53 LVMLCLVYLVINMA

-177 AITGLKAELLAKQ
+177 VIAGLKEELLAKQ
-190 KEMMASVDKLGESL
+190 KEMMTSVDKLGESL
-204 KAEFLENFSGMTSR
+204 KAEFLENISSMTSR
-218 IEKDIADI
+218 IEKDIAGI

-233 SATEEPAEMSAEEL
+233 SAAEKPAEMSAEEL

-281 TVEEP
+281 TVEKP
-286 VEEPV
+286 VEEPIV
-291 IEESSVGE
+291 EESSAGE
-299 PAVQEADESVN
+299 PAAQEADESVN
-310 EEPVFSEPVHEPV
+310 EEPVSSEPVHEP
-323 VDESIMQETVAS
+323 M
-335 DPVVQESVID
+335 ID
-345 EIVNEKP
+345 EAVIG
-352 VFSEPVHEPVVDES
+352 ES
-366 IMQETVAS
+366 
-374 DPVVQEPV
+374 
-382 IDEIVSEEPVISE
+382 
-395 PVQEPV
+395 V

>member
-1 MNEEMKTVQKD
+1 MMFMNEEMKTVQKD

-22 VLLIILTAVV
+22 VLLIILTALV

-91 SYILMKQNFMDLL
+91 SYILMKQNFMDLI

-117 LQIDE
+117 QKINE

-177 AITGLKAELLAKQ
+177 VITGLKEELLAKQ
-190 KEMMASVDKLGESL
+190 KEMMTSVDKLGESL
-204 KAEFLENFSGMTSR
+204 KAEFLENISSMTSR
-218 IEKDIADI
+218 IEKDIAGI

-233 SATEEPAEMSAEEL
+233 SAAEKPAEMSAEEL
-247 ERVLLESSRL
+247 ERVLSESSRL

-281 TVEEP
+281 TVEKP
-286 VEEPV
+286 VEEPIV
-291 IEESSVGE
+291 EESSAGE
-299 PAVQEADESVN
+299 PAAQEADESVN
-310 EEPVFSEPVHEPV
+310 EEPVSSEPVHEPMI
-323 VDESIMQETVAS
+323 DEAVIG
-335 DPVVQESVID
+335 ESVM
-345 EIVNEKP
+345 EEP
-352 VFSEPVHEPVVDES
+352 VISEPVQEPVVDES

>member
-1 MNEEMKTVQKD
+1 MMFMNEEMKTVQKD

-22 VLLIILTAVV
+22 VLLIILTALVI
-32 TAELYLMINLAG
+32 AELYLMINLAG
-44 NYLLIGGVA
+44 NFLLIGGVA

-130 AKVTIQRNKEN
+130 AKVTIQRSKEN
-141 ALAIMNCN
+141 AIAVMNCN
-149 DKLLERMTAMEEILQ
+149 DKLLDRMTAMEEILQ
-164 GAVKEPDTSSQEA
+164 GAVKESDTSSQEA
-177 AITGLKAELLAKQ
+177 AITELKAELLAKQ
-190 KEMMASVDKLGESL
+190 QEMMASVDKLGESL
-204 KAEFLENFSGMTSR
+204 KAEFLENFSSMTSR

-226 QVAAPGV
+226 PVAAPSV
-233 SATEEPAEMSAEEL
+233 LATEEPAEMSAEEL

-257 MAEAEEPVM
+257 MAAAEEPLM
-266 PQAEPVADQAVVSEP
+266 PQAEPVAKQAAVSEP
-281 TVEEP
+281 T
-286 VEEPV
+286 
-291 IEESSVGE
+291 IEES
-299 PAVQEADESVN
+299 
-310 EEPVFSEPVHEPV
+310 
-323 VDESIMQETVAS
+323 
-335 DPVVQESVID
+335 
-345 EIVNEKP
+345 
-352 VFSEPVHEPVVDES
+352 
-366 IMQETVAS
+366 
-374 DPVVQEPV
+374 
-382 IDEIVSEEPVISE
+382 
-395 PVQEPV
+395 V
-401 MEEPVIEE
+401 MEEPVIAE
-409 SSVSTSADETPEAV
+409 SSASAPAEEAPEAV

-437 EEVVPESA
+437 EEVVPESV

-469 EEPVKEEKAPMPD
+469 EEPVEEEKAPMPD

>member
-1 MNEEMKTVQKD
+1 MQHIRKKRMMFMNEEMKTVQKD

-22 VLLIILTAVV
+22 VLLIILTALV

-164 GAVKEPDTSSQEA
+164 GAVKEPDTSSQEDE
-177 AITGLKAELLAKQ
+177 ITGLKAELLAKQ
-190 KEMMASVDKLGESL
+190 QEMMASVDKLGESL
-204 KAEFLENFSGMTSR
+204 KAEFLENFSSMTSR

-226 QVAAPGV
+226 QVAASGV
-233 SATEEPAEMSAEEL
+233 SAAEEPAEMSAEEL

-257 MAEAEEPVM
+257 MAEAEKPVM
-266 PQAEPVADQAVVSEP
+266 PQAEPVADQAVVSGP
-281 TVEEP
+281 MVEKP

-310 EEPVFSEPVHEPV
+310 EEPVFSEPVHEPMI
-323 VDESIMQETVAS
+323 DETVIG
-335 DPVVQESVID
+335 ESVM
-345 EIVNEKP
+345 EEP
-352 VFSEPVHEPVVDES
+352 VISEPLQEPVVDES

-395 PVQEPV
+395 PLQEPV
-401 MEEPVIEE
+401 MEESVIEE
-409 SSVSTSADETPEAV
+409 SSVSTSAEETPEAV

-437 EEVVPESA
+437 EEVVPEST

>member
-22 VLLIILTAVV
+22 VLLIILTALV

-177 AITGLKAELLAKQ
+177 VIAGLKEELLAKQ
-190 KEMMASVDKLGESL
+190 KEMMTSVDKLGESL
-204 KAEFLENFSGMTSR
+204 KAEFLENISSMTSR
-218 IEKDIADI
+218 IEKDIAGI

-233 SATEEPAEMSAEEL
+233 SVAEKPAEMSAEEL
-247 ERVLLESSRL
+247 ERVLLESGRL

-281 TVEEP
+281 TVEKP
-286 VEEPV
+286 VEEPIV
-291 IEESSVGE
+291 EESSAGE
-299 PAVQEADESVN
+299 PAAQEADESVN
-310 EEPVFSEPVHEPV
+310 EEPVSSEPVHEPMI
-323 VDESIMQETVAS
+323 DEAVIG
-335 DPVVQESVID
+335 ESVM
-345 EIVNEKP
+345 EKP
-352 VFSEPVHEPVVDES
+352 VISESVVDES

-395 PVQEPV
+395 PVHEPMIDEAVIGESV

>member
-22 VLLIILTAVV
+22 VLLIILTALV

-91 SYILMKQNFMDLL
+91 SYILMKQNFMDLI

-117 LQIDE
+117 QKINE

-177 AITGLKAELLAKQ
+177 VITGLKEELLAKQ
-190 KEMMASVDKLGESL
+190 KEMMTSVDKLGESL
-204 KAEFLENFSGMTSR
+204 KAEFLENISSMTSR
-218 IEKDIADI
+218 IEKDIAGI

-233 SATEEPAEMSAEEL
+233 SAAEKPAEMSAEEL
-247 ERVLLESSRL
+247 ERVLSESSRL

-281 TVEEP
+281 TVEKP
-286 VEEPV
+286 VEEPIV
-291 IEESSVGE
+291 EESSAGE
-299 PAVQEADESVN
+299 PAAQEADESVN
-310 EEPVFSEPVHEPV
+310 EEPVSSEPVHEPMI
-323 VDESIMQETVAS
+323 DEAVIG
-335 DPVVQESVID
+335 ESVM
-345 EIVNEKP
+345 EEP
-352 VFSEPVHEPVVDES
+352 VISEPVQEPVVDES

-469 EEPVKEEKAPMPD
+469 EEPVTEEKAPMPD